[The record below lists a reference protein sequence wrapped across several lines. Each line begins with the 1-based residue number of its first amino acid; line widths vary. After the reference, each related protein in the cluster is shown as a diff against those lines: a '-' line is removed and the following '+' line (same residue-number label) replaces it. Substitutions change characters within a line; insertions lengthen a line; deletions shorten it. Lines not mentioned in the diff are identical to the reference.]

1 VAAAVIAER
10 LPLPEGHAKRG
21 ERRYPLAVSP
31 RPDATS
37 RFTDRVEDYVRWR
50 PGYPAEVL
58 EALRA
63 DVGLVPAH
71 VVADIGS
78 GTGLLSRLFV
88 DNGNVVYGVEPNRA
102 MAAVAEA
109 ELSTGGRFHD
119 VDGRAEATG
128 LGEASVDLV
137 TAGQAFHW
145 FSVPEAR
152 REFQRILRPGG
163 AVALV
168 WNLRRL
174 DSSPFLREYEAF
186 LHHWSTDY
194 REVSAGY
201 AKEEALRELFGPAGW
216 REHRFGSAQHFD
228 LDGLRGRLLSSSYTP
243 KAGDPRRD
251 PMLEGLAALFAAHA
265 EEGTV
270 AFEYDTRL
278 FTGRLS

>member
-1 VAAAVIAER
+1 MSR
-10 LPLPEGHAKRG
+10 P
-21 ERRYPLAVSP
+21 
-31 RPDATS
+31 PDATS
-37 RFTDRVEDYVRWR
+37 RFTDRVDDYVRWR
-50 PGYPAEVL
+50 PGYPPQVL
-58 EALRA
+58 DALRREI
-63 DVGLVPAH
+63 GLVPAH
-71 VVADIGS
+71 VIADVGS

-88 DNGNVVYGVEPNRA
+88 DNGNLVYGVEPNRA

-109 ELSTGGRFHD
+109 ELSPGGRFRS

-128 LGEASVDLV
+128 LAAASVDLV

-145 FSVPEAR
+145 FSVPETR

-174 DSSPFLREYEAF
+174 DSTPFLRDYEAF

-201 AKEEALRELFGPAGW
+201 AKEEALRAFFGPEGW
-216 REHRFGSAQHFD
+216 REHCFASAQHFD
-228 LDGLRGRLLSSSYTP
+228 FEGLRGRLLSSSYTP

-251 PMLEGLAALFAAHA
+251 AMLAALPPLFAAHA
-265 EEGTV
+265 KDGTV

-278 FTGRLS
+278 FIGRLS